1 MTKPPSVDAL
11 ADFADAILEL
21 ANKLDVRH
29 PDLRDVLPLTGTEIA
44 VVRAVHRVPG
54 ATPSQIAESTRLQ
67 RSNVSTALRS
77 LEARGLIA
85 REPAPENARS
95 VTIRLTAQ
103 AADDVA
109 RINEYW
115 AGRLRQAD
123 PDDLAALIAA
133 RGALQRVSA
142 AITRA

>member
-1 MTKPPSVDAL
+1 MTTPPTADAL
-11 ADFADAILEL
+11 ADFADAVLEL

-44 VVRAVHRVPG
+44 VVRAVHRLPE
-54 ATPSQIAESTRLQ
+54 ATPSQIAEATRLQ

-77 LEARGLIA
+77 LEARGLLV
-85 REPAPENARS
+85 REPAPGNARF

-109 RINEYW
+109 RIDEHW
-115 AGRLRQAD
+115 ATRLRQAD
-123 PDDLAALIAA
+123 PADLAALIAA
-133 RGALQRVSA
+133 RGALQRVTA
-142 AITRA
+142 AITES